1 MLVSIYIYLNQY
13 DTTMTKQKLKH
24 KMSEAI
30 YQGNIGIHELM
41 TFYQIADEPLK
52 SKVET
57 MFNSDNME
65 QAWHTIKDFLQSKGK
80 LVKLTLEKKSHRQ

>member
-1 MLVSIYIYLNQY
+1 
-13 DTTMTKQKLKH
+13 MTKSKLKH

-41 TFYQIADEPLK
+41 TFYQIADDGMK
-52 SKVET
+52 SKVEA

-65 QAWHTIKDFLQSKGK
+65 QAWHTIKDFLQSKGQ
-80 LVKLTLEKKSHRQ
+80 LVKLTLEKKYNI

>member
-1 MLVSIYIYLNQY
+1 MLVSIYIYLNQD
-13 DTTMTKQKLKH
+13 DTMMTKQKLKH

-41 TFYQIADEPLK
+41 TFYQIADEGMK
-52 SKVET
+52 NKVES

-80 LVKLTLEKKSHRQ
+80 LIKLTLEKKNKV